1 MNQWRFVAPLL
12 ALAVFSFCVCSG
24 KPLLAQQGIDP
35 EVIQKAK
42 AEGQVVFYV
51 TWNISDTQDALNGFQ
66 KRYPFIKTAS
76 YRAGDAALMNRV
88 RTEAKT
94 GLFAWDVLDN
104 TTLNGDLLTREG
116 YFARYLGPERKFV
129 LKGHM
134 DDEGY
139 WVSSHS
145 NINVLI
151 YSTRL
156 VSPADVPKTHQDLL
170 DPRWKGKIAMERN
183 AYEWFANV
191 IEVIGESKGVEF
203 MKRLGQQQI
212 SFRSGRTLITQL
224 IAAGEVS
231 MGISLYL
238 HRAYDFK
245 KRGAPIDWV
254 MLEPAVANLHPLG
267 LSARAPHPN
276 AGKLLIS
283 YLMSKEFQSDYSKVG
298 KLPGRADVPVS
309 EELLRGVTP
318 YPSNIK
324 IAQRYNHYVK
334 LYRELL
340 QAP

>member
-1 MNQWRFVAPLL
+1 MNPRRFVALL
-12 ALAVFSFCVCSG
+12 FALAGFSFCLCSAE
-24 KPLLAQQGIDP
+24 PLHAQQGIDP

-42 AEGQVVFYV
+42 TEGQVIFYV
-51 TWNISDTQDALNGFQ
+51 TWNISDTQNALNGFQ

-104 TTLNGDLLTREG
+104 TTLNGALLTREG
-116 YFARYLGPERKFV
+116 YFARYLGPERRFM

-145 NINVLI
+145 NINVLT
-151 YSTRL
+151 YNTRL
-156 VSPADVPKTHQDLL
+156 VPRSDAPKTHQDLL
-170 DPRWKGKIAMERN
+170 DPKWKGKIAMDTK

-191 IEVIGESKGVEF
+191 IEVMGESRGVEF

-212 SFRSGRTLITQL
+212 QFRSGRTLITQL

-238 HRAYDFK
+238 HRALDFK

-254 MLEPAVANLHPLG
+254 MLDPAVANLHPLG

-283 YLMSKEFQSDYSKVG
+283 YLMTREFQSDYSAVG

-309 EELLRGVTP
+309 DELLRGVTP

-324 IAQRYNHYVK
+324 IAERYNHYVK

-340 QAP
+340 QTP